1 MTMTFNTS
9 THELRGQCS
18 TAQVLQDNFRRL
30 SGMLAA
36 GLVKPLPSTIYDIS
50 ELDTA
55 LRQFSHARHIGK
67 IVVTVP
73 ATLPGPA
80 AQEAPGAWAVTGG
93 LGALGLITAEWLAGQ
108 GARHIHLLGRSGR
121 WVADSSGTPQSGS

>member
-1 MTMTFNTS
+1 
-9 THELRGQCS
+9 
-18 TAQVLQDNFRRL
+18 
-30 SGMLAA
+30 MLAA
-36 GLVKPLPSTIYDIS
+36 GLVKPLPSTRYDIS

-67 IVVTVP
+67 IVVSVS
-73 ATLPGPA
+73 ARLPGPA
-80 AQEAPGAWAVTGG
+80 AREASEAWAITGG

-121 WVADSSGTPQSGS
+121 WMADSSGRPQGELC